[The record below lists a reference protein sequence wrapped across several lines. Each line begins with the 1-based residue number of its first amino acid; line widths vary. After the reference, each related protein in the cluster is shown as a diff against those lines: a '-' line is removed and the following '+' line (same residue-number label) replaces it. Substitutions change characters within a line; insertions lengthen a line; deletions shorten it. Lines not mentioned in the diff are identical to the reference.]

1 MLRNYSKLRLV
12 SFRFMHLQI
21 ALKILGILL
30 MVFSITMVPP
40 IIVSLIYDDGAMIAF
55 ADTFALTLI
64 SGFVLWILFLR
75 HDAEMRIKDGF
86 LITTMFYLLL
96 GAVGAIPLIQ
106 ESSIGLSWPN
116 ALFESFSG
124 LTTTGSTV
132 LTQIDSL
139 PESVLFYRQQLQW
152 LGGMGIIVLAV
163 AILPMLGIGGMQLY
177 RAETPGPVKDSKL
190 TPRIKQT
197 ALALWSIYLGITV
210 ICALA
215 YWLAG
220 MTLFDAICH
229 SFSTV
234 AIGGFSTHDASIG
247 YFDSPLIESIAIF
260 FMVLA
265 GMNFG
270 LHFFAFRERTIGH
283 YLRDDEVQFYLAI
296 LIATTI
302 VVSGFL
308 YHSAEYDGL
317 QAIRYATFQVVSV
330 FTTTGFATADF
341 SEWPSM
347 LPYLIFFGAF
357 TGACAGSTGGG
368 MKVMRVM
375 LIAKQGL
382 REIHRLIHPNAIF
395 PIKMN
400 KRPVS
405 NGVIEA
411 VWGFFSVYVIL
422 FLFML
427 LAMVATG
434 MDFLSAFSAVAAAIN
449 NLGPGL
455 GSVAYHYSDISDS
468 AKIILCF
475 AMILGRLEIFTLL
488 VLFTPMFWRK

>member
-1 MLRNYSKLRLV
+1 M
-12 SFRFMHLQI
+12 M
-21 ALKILGILL
+21 
-30 MVFSITMVPP
+30 FSITMLPP
-40 IIVSLIYDDGAMIAF
+40 ILVSLIYGDGAYSAF
-55 ADTFALTLI
+55 LDTFGITLI
-64 SGFVLWILFLR
+64 SGFVLWLIFVR
-75 HDAEMRIKDGF
+75 EQADMRIRDGF
-86 LITTMFYLLL
+86 LITTMFYLIL
-96 GAVGAIPLIQ
+96 GAVGALPLVQ
-106 ESSIGLSWPN
+106 QTGIGMSWPD
-116 ALFESFSG
+116 AIFESFSG
-124 LTTTGSTV
+124 LTTTGATV
-132 LTQIDSL
+132 LTGIDYL
-139 PESVLFYRQQLQW
+139 PESILFYRQQLQW

-197 ALALWSIYLGITV
+197 ALALWSIYLGLTIT
-210 ICALA
+210 CAFA
-215 YWLAG
+215 YWIAG
-220 MTLFDAICH
+220 MTFFDAICH

-247 YFDSPLIESIAIF
+247 YFNSPLIESIAVF
-260 FMVLA
+260 FMILA
-265 GMNFG
+265 GINFG
-270 LHFFAFRERTIGH
+270 LHFFSFRERTVGH
-283 YLRDDEVQFYLAI
+283 YLRDDEVRFYLTILLITSIVVAAI
-296 LIATTI
+296 LYETAKYDLTT
-302 VVSGFL
+302 S
-308 YHSAEYDGL
+308 
-317 QAIRYATFQVVSV
+317 IRYAIFQVVSI
-330 FTTTGFATADF
+330 FTTTGFSTTDF
-341 SEWPSM
+341 SNWPSM

-375 LIAKQGL
+375 LICRQGL

-395 PIKMN
+395 PVKIN

-405 NGVIEA
+405 NKVIEA
-411 VWGFFSVYVIL
+411 VWGFFSVYVIM

-434 MDFLSAFSAVAAAIN
+434 LDFISAFSAVAASIN

-455 GSVAYHYSDISDS
+455 GSVAYHYGDISDT
-468 AKIILCF
+468 AKIILSF

>member
-1 MLRNYSKLRLV
+1 
-12 SFRFMHLQI
+12 
-21 ALKILGILL
+21 
-30 MVFSITMVPP
+30 MVFSITMLPP
-40 IIVSLIYDDGAMIAF
+40 LLVSVIYSDGAFIAF
-55 ADTFALTLI
+55 AYTFALTLI
-64 SGFVLWILFLR
+64 AGFVLWILFFR
-75 HDAEMRIKDGF
+75 QKSEMRIKDGF
-86 LITTMFYLLL
+86 LVTTMFYLML
-96 GAVGAIPLIQ
+96 GVVGAIPLIL
-106 ESSIGLSWPN
+106 ESGLNLSWPN

-124 LTTTGSTV
+124 LTTTGATV
-132 LTQIDSL
+132 LTNIDSL
-139 PESVLFYRQQLQW
+139 PQSILFYRQQLQW

-197 ALALWSIYLGITV
+197 ALALWSIYIGLTV
-210 ICALA
+210 TCALA
-215 YWLAG
+215 YWVAG
-220 MTLFDAICH
+220 MSLFDAICH

-247 YFDSPLIESIAIF
+247 YFNSPLIESIAIF

-283 YLRDDEVQFYLAI
+283 YLKDDEVRFYLSI
-296 LIATTI
+296 LLATTL
-302 VVSGFL
+302 VVSFSL
-308 YHSAEYDGL
+308 YLMAEMEPLASLRTSA
-317 QAIRYATFQVVSV
+317 FHVVSI
-330 FTTTGFATADF
+330 FTTTGFATDDF
-341 SEWPSM
+341 SSWPSM
-347 LPYLIFFGAF
+347 LPYLVFFGAF
-357 TGACAGSTGGG
+357 IGACAGSTGGG

-375 LIAKQGL
+375 MIYKQGL
-382 REIHRLIHPNAIF
+382 REVYRLIHPNAIF
-395 PIKMN
+395 PVKIN

-405 NGVIEA
+405 NRIIEA

-427 LAMVATG
+427 LAIVATG
-434 MDFLSAFSAVAAAIN
+434 LDFLSAFSAVAATIN

-455 GSVAYHYSDISDS
+455 GSVAYHYNDITDT
-468 AKIILCF
+468 AKLILCF

>member
-1 MLRNYSKLRLV
+1 
-12 SFRFMHLQI
+12 MHIRI
-21 ALKILGILL
+21 ALKIIGMLL
-30 MVFSITMVPP
+30 MMFSITMVPP
-40 IIVSLIYDDGAMIAF
+40 LIVSVIYADGAIIAF
-55 ADTFALTLI
+55 ADTFGLTLVA
-64 SGFVLWILFLR
+64 GFLLWILFHR
-75 HDAEMRIKDGF
+75 QRSEMRIKDGF
-86 LITTMFYLLL
+86 LITTMFYLML
-96 GAVGAIPLIQ
+96 GAVGAIPLVQ
-106 ESSIGLSWPN
+106 ESSIGLSWTD

-124 LTTTGSTV
+124 LTTTGATV
-132 LTQIDSL
+132 LTNIDAL

-197 ALALWSIYLGITV
+197 ALALWSIYIGLTV

-220 MTLFDAICH
+220 MSLFDAICH

-234 AIGGFSTHDASIG
+234 AIGGFSTHDASLG
-247 YFDSPLIESIAIF
+247 YFDSPLIEAIAIF

-270 LHFFAFRERTIGH
+270 LHFFAFREKTIAH
-283 YLRDDEVQFYLAI
+283 YLRDDEVRFYLSI
-296 LIATTI
+296 LLITTI
-302 VVSGFL
+302 VVSLSL
-308 YHSAEYDGL
+308 YLTSEYDASGSFRT
-317 QAIRYATFQVVSV
+317 AAFHVVSI
-330 FTTTGFATADF
+330 FTTTGFATDDF
-341 SEWPSM
+341 SSWPSM
-347 LPYLIFFGAF
+347 LPFLVFFGAF

-375 LIAKQGL
+375 LICKQGL

-405 NGVIEA
+405 NRIIEA
-411 VWGFFSVYVIL
+411 VWGFFSVYVML

-427 LAMVATG
+427 LAVVATG
-434 MDFLSAFSAVAAAIN
+434 LDFLSAFSAVAASIN

-455 GSVAYHYSDISDS
+455 GSVAYHYGDITDT

-475 AMILGRLEIFTLL
+475 GMILGRLEIFTLL

>member
-1 MLRNYSKLRLV
+1 M
-12 SFRFMHLQI
+12 
-21 ALKILGILL
+21 LL
-30 MVFSITMVPP
+30 MMFSITMVPP
-40 IIVSLIYDDGAMIAF
+40 LIVSVIYADGAIIAF
-55 ADTFALTLI
+55 ADTFGLTLVA
-64 SGFVLWILFLR
+64 GFLLWILFHR
-75 HDAEMRIKDGF
+75 QQSEMRIKDGF
-86 LITTMFYLLL
+86 LITTMFYLML
-96 GAVGAIPLIQ
+96 GAVGAIPLVQ
-106 ESSIGLSWPN
+106 ESSIGLSWTD

-124 LTTTGSTV
+124 LTTTGATV
-132 LTQIDSL
+132 LTNIDAL

-197 ALALWSIYLGITV
+197 ALALWSIYIGLTV

-220 MTLFDAICH
+220 MSLFDAICH

-234 AIGGFSTHDASIG
+234 AIGGFSTHDASLG
-247 YFDSPLIESIAIF
+247 YFDSPLIEAIAIF

-270 LHFFAFRERTIGH
+270 LHFFAFREKTIAH
-283 YLRDDEVQFYLAI
+283 YLRDDEVRFYLSI
-296 LIATTI
+296 LLITTI
-302 VVSGFL
+302 VVSLSL
-308 YHSAEYDGL
+308 YLTSEYDASGSFRT
-317 QAIRYATFQVVSV
+317 AAFHVVSI
-330 FTTTGFATADF
+330 FTTTGFATDDF
-341 SEWPSM
+341 SSWPSM
-347 LPYLIFFGAF
+347 LPFLVFFGAF

-375 LIAKQGL
+375 LICKQGL

-405 NGVIEA
+405 NRIIEA
-411 VWGFFSVYVIL
+411 VWGFFSVYVML

-427 LAMVATG
+427 LAVVATG
-434 MDFLSAFSAVAAAIN
+434 LDFLSAFSAVAASIN

-455 GSVAYHYSDISDS
+455 GSVAYHYGDITDT

-475 AMILGRLEIFTLL
+475 GMILGRLEIFTLL